1 MAPPPFLKNLS
12 DRQLA
17 ATNSHWKL
25 PPCHKP
31 IEALEHFLNSQQLEP
46 RQTHTVQ
53 LKHTRKMAAETAVLA
68 LLPAKSPF
76 LLFYV
81 WCCHS
86 QIAALYILLECQV
99 LICDDSWLFFP
110 FFFILICIFIVNL
123 LSDRT
128 INCKMRTLFCSVKV
142 WQSLW
147 ASPWHRIRKIIVLL
161 GMHGIIVQKIDTA
174 LCVL

>member
-46 RQTHTVQ
+46 RHTQYSWSTLERWQRRQ
-53 LKHTRKMAAETAVLA
+53 LCWLCCQQSPPSFCFTFDVAIHR
-68 LLPAKSPF
+68 LLHCT
-76 LLFYV
+76 FYWNV
-81 WCCHS
+81 KCWFVM
-86 QIAALYILLECQV
+86 IVDY
-99 LICDDSWLFFP
+99 FFH